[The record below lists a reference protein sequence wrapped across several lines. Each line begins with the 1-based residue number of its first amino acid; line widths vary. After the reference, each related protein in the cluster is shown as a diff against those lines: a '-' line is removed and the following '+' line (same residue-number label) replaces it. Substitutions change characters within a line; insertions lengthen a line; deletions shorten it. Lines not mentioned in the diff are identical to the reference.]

1 MSEPVAVEEA
11 RAASTVYLVLD
22 DDDRIV
28 YVSPTLRRGFGTW
41 VGHVVWEHLPG
52 ARDVYGPCF
61 EQARE
66 SGRAAEAV
74 GFYAGRLTRLTAVP
88 AADGLA
94 VHLEHLVELDVTSLG
109 TLTRSLERI
118 EAELDARGFGPLGP
132 PAPASLQ
139 ALP

>member
-1 MSEPVAVEEA
+1 VSGPVAVEAA
-11 RAASTVYLVLD
+11 RAASATYLVLD

-28 YVSPTLRRGFGTW
+28 YVSPTLRHGFGTW

-61 EQARE
+61 EEARD
-66 SGRAAEAV
+66 SARAAEAV
-74 GFYAGRLTRLTAVP
+74 GFYAGRLTRLTAIP

-94 VHLEHLVELDVTSLG
+94 VHLEHLVERDVTSLG

-118 EAELDARGFGPLGP
+118 EAELDGRGFVP
-132 PAPASLQ
+132 PDRRAPASLQ

>member
-1 MSEPVAVEEA
+1 VSEPVAVETA
-11 RAASTVYLVLD
+11 RAASPAYIVLD

-28 YVSPTLRRGFGTW
+28 YVSPTLRRGLGTW

-61 EQARE
+61 EEARE
-66 SGRAAEAV
+66 SRHAAEAV
-74 GFYAGRLTRLTAVP
+74 GFYAGRLTRLTAIP

-94 VHLEHLVELDVTSLG
+94 VHLEHLVELDVTSLR
-109 TLTRSLERI
+109 TLTRSLELI
-118 EAELDARGFGPLGP
+118 EAELDGRGFAPPGPR
-132 PAPASLQ
+132 APGSLQ